1 LTAVL
6 GRYRIESQIGRGAM
20 GTVFRALDPVLERPV
35 AIKTLNTDLPDD
47 ELAAVRARFVREAK
61 SAGRLNHPNIV
72 TIYDAGMAGDV
83 AYIAME
89 LLEGQSLQQMMK
101 SGAAIRFDKA
111 VDIVAQ
117 VAEGLDYAG
126 RFGIV
131 HRDIKPAN
139 IMISPAGIAK
149 ITDFGVARVP
159 SSSMTDAG
167 MLLGSPKYI
176 APEQVRE
183 ESIDPRA
190 DVFSLGVVLYE
201 LLGGRTPFE
210 EPEQDVLSLL
220 DRIVTASPTPLS
232 QLRPGLPGAL
242 DAILARALA
251 KDPAQRFQR
260 AGELARRLREL
271 DLPPGGAHFD
281 VDAEPSGQAEAAQA
295 SLGKLL
301 ADLEAFSRSAP
312 AGEAADELSMR
323 LRKAFHYLEELVRRV
338 IHASPAFAVRLD
350 MIYLGALPAAEL
362 SNGRVECATRKLGD
376 TEVVDRVEL
385 TYRMRS
391 SRKARI
397 ALNHGKAGVLRR
409 HLGQA
414 RLKFDS
420 REVTQDTGGPVEA
433 FLIDVDFA
441 ASATLR
447 ADYERQA
454 VDIVCQNVGV
464 LGPAK
469 YRIPAAE
476 FEAAIWEFGQLLLG
490 QPSRFAGLRLPASK
504 DG

>member
-47 ELAAVRARFVREAK
+47 ELADVRARFVREAK

-139 IMISPAGIAK
+139 IMVSPAGIAK

-159 SSSMTDAG
+159 ASSMTDAG
-167 MLLGSPKYI
+167 MLLGSPKYV

-183 ESIDPRA
+183 QPIDPRA
-190 DVFSLGVVLYE
+190 DIFSLGVVLYE
-201 LLGGRTPFE
+201 LLAGKTPFE
-210 EPEQDVLSLL
+210 EEEQDVISLL
-220 DRIVTASPTPLS
+220 DRIVGAEPAPLS
-232 QLRPGLPGAL
+232 QLRPGLPAAL
-242 DAILARALA
+242 DAIVARALA

-260 AGELARRLREL
+260 AGDLARRLREL
-271 DLPPGGAHFD
+271 DLPAGSAQFE
-281 VDAEPSGQAEAAQA
+281 VDAEPSGEAKAAQA

-301 ADLEAFSRSAP
+301 AELETFSHEP
-312 AGEAADELSMR
+312 ASELKMG
-323 LRKAFHYLEELVRRV
+323 LRKASHYLEELVRRV
-338 IHASPAFAVRLD
+338 IHASPPFAVRLD

-362 SNGRVECATRKLGD
+362 SNGRVQCATRKLRD

-414 RLKFDS
+414 GLKFDS

-447 ADYERQA
+447 ADYERQI

-476 FEAAIWEFGQLLLG
+476 FDAAIWEFGQLLLG